1 MNLPPSVVNIL
12 KTLQQNQIIIIVIK
26 YKYKQ
31 IIEMQTISF
40 SGWFNWLD
48 TSLLD

>member
-1 MNLPPSVVNIL
+1 MNLPLSVVNIL
-12 KTLQQNQIIIIVIK
+12 KALQQNQIIIIVIK